1 MDWDT
6 NMKTF
11 KQRLMEAQREFHYRL
26 KTVVDLTDHR
36 MENLERLLDRYKLIR
51 IGAIQKV
58 DGDLDTLEFA
68 DVENADIRYVDFA
81 IGVPVSAYILQQEIR
96 SILNVP
102 EKFVVVRSDNEAI
115 EVDSARIQLLQTLD
129 KVAAEAGHSLDAS
142 LLSTDPRYLDAE
154 QPVVKDAFGDEYNK
168 KFLNYLSKVASTRTS
183 SDYYTQ
189 DDFLTA
195 AEREAH
201 AKKMN
206 PEMEDFNKGYD
217 TPKPVYKNK
226 YEDLP
231 EPVEPT
237 LINMTGG
244 LDDDRKR
251 YFKVKKNKKGQTV
264 VYDMFTAPVRGEK
277 S

>member
-1 MDWDT
+1 MDWNA

-26 KTVVDLTDHR
+26 KTVVDLTDDR

-58 DGDLDTLEFA
+58 DGDLDTLEFT
-68 DVENADIRYVDFA
+68 DVENSNIIYVDFA

-96 SILNVP
+96 SILSVP

-129 KVAAEAGHSLDAS
+129 KLAADAGHALDAS
-142 LLSTDPRYLDAE
+142 LLSTNPRYLDAE
-154 QPVVKDAFGDEYNK
+154 QPLPKDIFGDTYNK
-168 KFLNYLSKVASTRTS
+168 KFLNYLSKVASTRTT
-183 SDYYTQ
+183 SDYFTQ
-189 DDFLTA
+189 DDFLTTA
-195 AEREAH
+195 QREAH
-201 AKKMN
+201 AKQMH
-206 PEMEDFNKGYD
+206 PEMDDFNKAYD

-231 EPVEPT
+231 EPVEST
-237 LINMTGG
+237 LVNMTGG

-251 YFKVKKNKKGQTV
+251 YFKVKKNIKGETV
-264 VYDMFTAPVRGEK
+264 VYDMFTAPVRGDK